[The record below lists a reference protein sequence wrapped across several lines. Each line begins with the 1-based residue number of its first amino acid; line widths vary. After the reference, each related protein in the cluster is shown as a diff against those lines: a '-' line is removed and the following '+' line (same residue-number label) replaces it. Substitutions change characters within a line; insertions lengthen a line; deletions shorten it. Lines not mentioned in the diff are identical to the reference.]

1 MRLDISMEELFPAP
15 IERVWQALS
24 QPRMIARWLMPADE
38 FDARVGARF
47 TFRREP
53 AGDCGGD
60 VHCEVLEVVPPTRM
74 VWSWQGPEDPAVTR
88 VVFELETAGEGTRLR
103 LRHTGDTEEVTARRI
118 TGGWT
123 DKLGALSELLR
134 TKEAGVD

>member
-1 MRLDISMEELFPAP
+1 M
-15 IERVWQALS
+15 
-24 QPRMIARWLMPADE
+24 
-38 FDARVGARF
+38 
-47 TFRREP
+47 
-53 AGDCGGD
+53 
-60 VHCEVLEVVPPTRM
+60 
-74 VWSWQGPEDPAVTR
+74 TR

-134 TKEAGVD
+134 TKEASVD